1 MRRSIDEHPAV
12 SPVPRA
18 IQRTNDSEF
27 AREEAE
33 KAYRQSQNP
42 ATAPRVISLTAIVGA
57 RPNFVK
63 MAPILEEA
71 GRRSAF
77 RCRLVHTGQH
87 YSPQMSAAFFDELG
101 MPAPDVNLEIGSGT
115 QTAQTAGVMLRLE
128 TELNERRPDLVLVA
142 GDVNS
147 TLAAALVAVKLG
159 IPVAHVEAGLRSF
172 DRRMPEETNRLV
184 TDALSTYLFA
194 SEPSGV
200 VNLLAEGVP
209 KEKIFLVGNVM
220 IDTLLKCRDKAGRTG
235 VLERLGVES
244 KNYAVATLHRPSNV
258 DGIEHLASLMN
269 MLLELSRHLPVVFP
283 VHPRTRARMQDAG
296 LTERGVLLTEPLGY
310 LEFLHLIDEARLVLT
325 DSGGVQEETTI
336 LQVPCLTMRE
346 NTERPITIEQGTNRL
361 VGTGPEDILRAALE
375 TLDAPPRFAAPPEF
389 WDGKASAR
397 ILDVLER
404 SSGAGEPQG
413 LTPVFTQAA

>member
-1 MRRSIDEHPAV
+1 MQRSIDEHPAV

-18 IQRTNDSEF
+18 IQRADDSEF

-42 ATAPRVISLTAIVGA
+42 AVAPRVISLTAIVGA

-77 RCRLVHTGQH
+77 QCRLVHTGQH
-87 YSPQMSAAFFDELG
+87 YSPEMSAAFFEELG
-101 MPAPDVNLEIGSGT
+101 MPAPDVNLEIGSGSH
-115 QTAQTAGVMLRLE
+115 TAQTAGVMLRLE
-128 TELNERRPDLVLVA
+128 TELNERRPDVVLVS

-147 TLAAALVAVKLG
+147 TLAAALVAAKLG

-200 VNLLAEGVP
+200 VNLLVEGVP

-220 IDTLLKCRDKAGRTG
+220 IDTLMKFRDKAAQTG
-235 VLERLGVES
+235 VLERLGLER

-269 MLLELSRHLPVVFP
+269 MLMELSRHLPVVFP

-296 LTERGVLLTEPLGY
+296 LTERGVILTEPLGY
-310 LEFLHLIDEARLVLT
+310 LEFLHLVSEARLALT
-325 DSGGVQEETTI
+325 DSGGIQEETTI
-336 LQVPCLTMRE
+336 LQIPCLTMRE

-361 VGTGPEDILRAALE
+361 VGTDPNYILQAALE
-375 TLDAPPRFAAPPEF
+375 TLNAPPKTLAPPKF

-404 SSGAGEPQG
+404 SLGAGEPHR
-413 LTPVFTQAA
+413 LRAVLTQAG